1 MEGRSPLSQVLA
13 LLSCRAGLLI
23 NKPSGVPVLQM
34 TDACNFNKCC
44 LFLLFFLSQE
54 EYKKM
59 EH

>member
-1 MEGRSPLSQVLA
+1 MEGRSPLSQVLV

-44 LFLLFFLSQE
+44 LFLLFFS
-54 EYKKM
+54 KPGRI
-59 EH
+59 